1 MVKLNTKRRSAGAR
15 TSGSKAGLA
24 GKAVELK
31 ITLRY
36 VKPRIWRSF
45 VVPGGIRLDRL
56 HDVIQIVMGW
66 TDSHLHSF
74 HSGRCEYTMP
84 YPEQADWLDM
94 VSDTIVLDERK
105 HSLGDI
111 VTGKGDRFTY
121 TYDFGDNWEHD
132 LRVAGVTPMDVPL
145 ECSFCV
151 RGERACPPEDCGSVP
166 GYEELCEALRDPKH
180 PEHLH
185 WKRWAGDFDPEA
197 FICDE
202 VNQLLMQVRI

>member
-1 MVKLNTKRRSAGAR
+1 MVKLNTRRRSAGAK
-15 TSGSKAGLA
+15 TSG
-24 GKAVELK
+24 GKSGFARTAVELK

-74 HSGRCEYTMP
+74 HAGHCEYMMP
-84 YPEQADWLDM
+84 YPDQDDWLDM
-94 VSDTIVLDERK
+94 VSDTIVLDERR
-105 HSLGDI
+105 HTLGSL
-111 VTGKGDRFTY
+111 VSAKGDKFSY

-132 LRVAGVTPMDVPL
+132 LRVASVTSMDQPL
-145 ECSFCV
+145 KHAFCI
-151 RGERACPPEDCGSVP
+151 RGERACPPEDSGSVS
-166 GYEELCEALRDPKH
+166 GYEEMCEALRDPKH

-185 WKRWAGDFDPEA
+185 WKGWAGDYDPEA
-197 FICDE
+197 FDCEE
-202 VNQLLMQVRI
+202 VDRLLMRIRV